1 MPLRSVLLYLTPPL
15 LLLSTIMVFHYA
27 SIYLGTKAGYFTGF
41 LFYWLF
47 WCLTVPLIVIGWT
60 EIKTFFLRIPLR
72 VSELSWVEIIMLAT
86 PLLLGYGY
94 AFPKALHAAN
104 SLIIISSLL
113 LAIINALLEEILW
126 RATFIKY
133 FGGNLFMSLI
143 YPTIGFGLW
152 HYAPQTIYPSNTPG
166 TTIAFIGVATIV
178 GLFYGFIAR
187 KYKSIYWTTIAHI
200 LFDFSGLGA
209 RIYFH

>member
-15 LLLSTIMVFHYA
+15 LLLTTIMVFHYA

-60 EIKTFFLRIPLR
+60 EIKSFFLRIPR
-72 VSELSWVEIIMLAT
+72 RISEFSWIEIIMLVT
-86 PLLLGYGY
+86 PLILGYGY
-94 AFPKALHAAN
+94 AFPKALRSAN
-104 SLIIISSLL
+104 LLIIVFFILF
-113 LAIINALLEEILW
+113 AIKNALFEEILW

-133 FGGNLFMSLI
+133 FGGNLLMSLI

-152 HYAPQTIYPSNTPG
+152 HYAPQTIYPSSTPG
-166 TTIAFIGVATIV
+166 TTIAFIINIFM
-178 GLFYGFIAR
+178 LDKNY
-187 KYKSIYWTTIAHI
+187 
-200 LFDFSGLGA
+200 
-209 RIYFH
+209 